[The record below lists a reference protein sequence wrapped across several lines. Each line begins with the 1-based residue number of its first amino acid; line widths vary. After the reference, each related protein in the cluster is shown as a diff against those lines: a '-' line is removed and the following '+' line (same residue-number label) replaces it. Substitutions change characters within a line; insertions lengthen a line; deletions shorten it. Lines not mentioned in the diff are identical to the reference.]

1 MRTSV
6 IYQPKRDWNELSE
19 EVKLRQWEWR
29 VLVAFDGNRTLGQA
43 IQHTGLKREEMAALL
58 QKFHALD
65 LIEEREVSFSDF
77 LKSEALHQD
86 ESETA
91 GIAGQPLRV
100 PPPVTATPN
109 PPQVPQVHPLPP
121 AAPIAQFSPFI
132 PLPSRGALPAQATRG
147 GRKLNL
153 KAVMN
158 FIVNHVGGDVNAG
171 QLAVYRVFMRVDT
184 KLLKRN
190 GITSLRFQEDRI
202 VSDAELEEAVLGST
216 RKALGVGCPD
226 DVFVRD

>member
-1 MRTSV
+1 MRSSV
-6 IYQPKRDWNELSE
+6 IYQPKRNWNELSE
-19 EVKLRQWEWR
+19 EAKLRQWEWR
-29 VLVAFDGNRTLGQA
+29 ILVAFDGIRTLGQA
-43 IQHTGLKREEMAALL
+43 MEHTGLKREEMAALL
-58 QKFHALD
+58 QKFHTLD
-65 LIEEREVSFSDF
+65 LLEEREVSFADF
-77 LKSEALHQD
+77 LKSEAMHQD
-86 ESETA
+86 EQETV

-100 PPPVTATPN
+100 MPPATAIPN
-109 PPQVPQVHPLPP
+109 PPQIPQIHPLPP
-121 AAPIAQFSPFI
+121 APQVTQPSRFI
-132 PLPSRGALPAQATRG
+132 PLPSPGALPAQAVRG
-147 GRKLNL
+147 VRKLNL

-158 FIVNHVGGDVNAG
+158 FIASQVGGDVNAG

-202 VSDAELEEAVLGST
+202 VSDAELEEAILGST

>member
-1 MRTSV
+1 MRSSV
-6 IYQPKRDWNELSE
+6 IYRPKRDWNELPE

-29 VLVAFDGNRTLGQA
+29 VLVAFDGNRTLGEA
-43 IQHTGLKREEMAALL
+43 IEHTGLKREEMAALL
-58 QKFHALD
+58 QKFHTLD
-65 LIEEREVSFSDF
+65 LLEEREVSFADF
-77 LKSEALHQD
+77 LKSEAQQQD
-86 ESETA
+86 ESGIGATA
-91 GIAGQPLRV
+91 GLPLRV
-100 PPPVTATPN
+100 LPPMTTASH
-109 PPQVPQVHPLPP
+109 PPQIPQMHPLPTVPQVIPSS
-121 AAPIAQFSPFI
+121 QFV
-132 PLPSRGALPAQATRG
+132 PLPSPRALPTQATPG

-184 KLLKRN
+184 RLLKRN

>member
-1 MRTSV
+1 MRSSV
-6 IYQPKRDWNELSE
+6 IYQPKRNWNELSK

-43 IQHTGLKREEMAALL
+43 MEHTGLRHEEMAVLL

-65 LIEEREVSFSDF
+65 LLEEREVSFADF
-77 LKSEALHQD
+77 LKSEAMHQ
-86 ESETA
+86 EGHGTG
-91 GIAGQPLRV
+91 GIAGQPLQAL
-100 PPPVTATPN
+100 PPATATPRQ
-109 PPQVPQVHPLPP
+109 PHIPQLYPLPP
-121 AAPIAQFSPFI
+121 TPQVTQPSRFI
-132 PLPSRGALPAQATRG
+132 PLPSPGTLPAQPTRG

-158 FIVNHVGGDVNAG
+158 FIVNQVGGDVNAG

-202 VSDAELEEAVLGST
+202 VSDVELEEAILGST